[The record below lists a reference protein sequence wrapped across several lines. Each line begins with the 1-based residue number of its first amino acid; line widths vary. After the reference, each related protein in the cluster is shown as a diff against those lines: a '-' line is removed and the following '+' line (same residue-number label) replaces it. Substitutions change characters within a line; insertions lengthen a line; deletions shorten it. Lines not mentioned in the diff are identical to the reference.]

1 MRNKAIIKVL
11 VVDDHPIVRRGLMT
25 EINLD
30 RRMLVVGEAVD
41 GQEAVQQYRLLS
53 PDVVLMDLVMPN
65 KDGIQ
70 ATREIMAND
79 PAARILVL
87 TSFVDEDRILEVI
100 QAGALGFIYKDK
112 HPEQVLDAI
121 RNIYLGIPVLGH
133 NITRKLMRNM
143 QVGTTSQPM
152 DNLTEREVEV
162 LKWVASGKPY
172 KEIAHALHVQEA
184 TLRTHVSNILGK
196 LNLSNRSQLVLFAIE
211 QKLIDRNQ
219 D

>member
-1 MRNKAIIKVL
+1 
-11 VVDDHPIVRRGLMT
+11 
-25 EINLD
+25 
-30 RRMLVVGEAVD
+30 
-41 GQEAVQQYRLLS
+41 
-53 PDVVLMDLVMPN
+53 
-65 KDGIQ
+65 
-70 ATREIMAND
+70 
-79 PAARILVL
+79 
-87 TSFVDEDRILEVI
+87 
-100 QAGALGFIYKDK
+100 
-112 HPEQVLDAI
+112 
-121 RNIYLGIPVLGH
+121 
-133 NITRKLMRNM
+133 M

-211 QKLIDRNQ
+211 QKLIDRDQ